1 MPEVKKIL
9 FPLELSSISHSIVPW
24 ASLTA
29 QRFEAELH
37 VLHVVPSLDYWSV
50 AYASEHL
57 SAEGDLGL
65 IRTAQTKLAEF
76 CLKQFPLNEQPI
88 QAVVSG
94 HPANEIIKY
103 AREQG
108 MDMLLMGTHGR
119 KGLDRAVFGSVMD
132 RVLRLSPIP
141 VFCVHPD

>member
-29 QRFEAELH
+29 KRFEAELH

-57 SAEGDLGL
+57 SADGDIGL

-76 CLKQFPLNEQPI
+76 CLEQFPSNEQPI

-94 HPANEIIKY
+94 HPPAEIIKY
-103 AREQG
+103 AQEQG
-108 MDMLLMGTHGR
+108 MDLLLMGTHGR
-119 KGLDRAVFGSVMD
+119 RGLDRAVFGSVMD
-132 RVLRLSPIP
+132 RVLRHSPVP
-141 VFCVHPD
+141 VLCVHPI